1 MVLPVGGLMGALK
14 GAGKLLKGR
23 KKQKPQLQKTGK
35 QVAGNIT
42 GKKEESVKQQ
52 TSIIFPIASSTQNI
66 IESTGS
72 SKASSPEAAAL
83 EIHRKTIKIRNLL
96 KGSLVLDKMREKNK
110 IKASKKAKRTGAE
123 DTLEKKA
130 SKGKFGLPIPGAK
143 KVKGLWERLKDF
155 FLNILWG
162 WIAVRLVDHGDKIGK
177 WLPKIGKFADF
188 MIDLGVGFVD
198 TLASAVKAGYD
209 AYDWT
214 RENIVKTFGGKTQAE
229 QEQFAAKFDDF
240 MGTANKVMNLV
251 IALGMAAAA
260 MAMTGRPRGPQPPR
274 RGPKNRLRRTRTRAR
289 RFFKPNAEAI
299 KRAKRIKEIAKQK
312 RIAAEALKRQRLWR
326 KIRPTNLRRTSQ
338 VALEKTS
345 RAIQG
350 GVQNL
355 QKTKVGQT
363 VTEVA
368 EKIDPRKWKM
378 PKVKTP
384 AWMKRIGGTIKKG
397 FANADAWIKSIPA
410 KTRQLWDDVGKKI
423 GPYIDEMGEGITQ
436 IGKSIGSKWDE
447 ATKNMK
453 PQKVIDDL
461 MAKVK
466 PAIDDILK
474 KNPIIS
480 QIATKLNPKNAKG
493 AIRGLLTQAASNPA
507 LKKIIDTLK
516 ANKGASKGLGP
527 IDKIIAAL
535 LSLADYTLFKESPIN
550 AILKGL
556 GGLLGYGVGFSA
568 ATAVPVLGQSGIFNF
583 MGGMAG
589 GIAGEWL
596 AMKIAKGLALTPLG
610 DIDDPIMGPK
620 DIEQGLPARKLVRD
634 PDGLLDHMIKG
645 KGPKVKEEPTGN
657 IVTKTKMDDATVREI
672 LKLKKQRM
680 GVSRDILLE
689 KDPAKKAALKLRENE
704 LNMKM
709 RKLEG
714 ESTDSSGN
722 VLDYTKGGSTYETNL
737 TKKAIEEESYHKG
750 GWVPGK
756 GERLAKLLGG
766 EIVIDVD
773 SAGPAKDML
782 LAINQASTYE
792 GIVDAIRKFAPYDAM
807 VPETIRIPNSKI
819 VAAQQKGRVDQGTK
833 VQVLP
838 IFESISEMDPY
849 SILYKGS

>member
-52 TSIIFPIASSTQNI
+52 TPIISPIASSTQNI

-188 MIDLGVGFVD
+188 MIDLGIGFVD

-274 RGPKNRLRRTRTRAR
+274 RGPKNRLRRTRTRLR
-289 RFFKPNAEAI
+289 RFTKPNAEAI

-326 KIRPTNLRRTSQ
+326 KIRPTNLRRTGE
-338 VALEKTS
+338 VAIGRT
-345 RAIQG
+345 RQAIQG

-384 AWMKRIGGTIKKG
+384 AWMKRVGGTIKKG

-620 DIEQGLPARKLVRD
+620 DIEAGLPARKLVRD

-645 KGPKVKEEPTGN
+645 KGPKVKEEPTG
-657 IVTKTKMDDATVREI
+657 KTTGGSKRYSQEEYDKMSADYKANPTTSGSMK
-672 LKLKKQRM
+672 LNLYAKKLKAQNQKEFGGTGEAFTFGDKTYQP
-680 GVSRDILLE
+680 GDEGYLEAINKAQDII
-689 KDPAKKAALKLRENE
+689 
-704 LNMKM
+704 
-709 RKLEG
+709 
-714 ESTDSSGN
+714 S
-722 VLDYTKGGSTYETNL
+722 
-737 TKKAIEEESYHKG
+737 ESYHKG